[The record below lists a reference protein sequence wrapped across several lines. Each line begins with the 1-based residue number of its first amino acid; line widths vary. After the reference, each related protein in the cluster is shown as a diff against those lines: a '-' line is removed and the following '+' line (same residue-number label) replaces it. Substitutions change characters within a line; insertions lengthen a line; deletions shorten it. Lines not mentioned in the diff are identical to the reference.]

1 MFRIGLLA
9 LALTTALCT
18 SSALGGNN
26 YHQSNGHNYRGHS
39 SHSQQQ
45 NRHSNHRSNNY
56 RNNHRHQGTYGRT
69 IHWNGGGIYWGN
81 GQNHFYQRPSWN
93 HYPRYRW

>member
-9 LALTTALCT
+9 LALTTTLCT
-18 SSALGGNN
+18 SSAQGG
-26 YHQSNGHNYRGHS
+26 
-39 SHSQQQ
+39 
-45 NRHSNHRSNNY
+45 NNY
-56 RNNHRHQGTYGRT
+56 RNNHRHQGTYGRA

-81 GQNHFYQRPSWN
+81 GQNHYYQRPSWN